1 MATIY
6 REFTVSASPEAAW
19 DAIRDVGAIHVRL
32 ARGFVTDTRLDGSVR
47 TVTFA
52 NGFVVQEEIVAID
65 DEHRRLAYRA
75 SGGRA
80 AHHNASLQVQ
90 SQPGGGARLVWI
102 TDLLPDSVC
111 EPVAQMVE
119 AGIAAMQ
126 RTLEGAKAP

>member
-19 DAIRDVGAIHVRL
+19 EAIRDIGAIHTRL
-32 ARGFVTDTRLDGSVR
+32 ARGFVADTMLDGNVR

-52 NGFVVQEEIVAID
+52 SGFVVREEIVAID

-75 SGGRA
+75 TGGRA
-80 AHHNASLQVQ
+80 AHHNASLQVLPQ
-90 SQPGGGARLVWI
+90 AGGGAKLVWI
-102 TDLLPDSVC
+102 TDLLPDGVR

-119 AGIAAMQ
+119 AGVAAMQ
-126 RTLEGAKAP
+126 GTLAANAP